1 MACSRYSDVLENLVI
16 DLPQQL
22 HVNFVDLKGIAV
34 LAKSDR
40 LQILCSGARRRCSN
54 SPGSTNLTGQ
64 EIPMDARTVNNLP
77 PTATHGAVCCLMA
90 IELSKKSWIVA
101 VNTPLSDKISNHTVK
116 GWKELLELIDK
127 IRSRVGREL
136 KRPAEFIS
144 CYEAGYDGFR
154 LHRLLEENG
163 VRNYVIDPASVQ
175 VDRCARRV
183 KTDNVDVTKLLRSL
197 MAYLRGEPKVWSVVR
212 VPSVTEEDDRRL
224 HRERDRLI
232 NERVQHVNRIK
243 GLCAVHGI
251 YDYEPLRPNRLAR
264 LEQLRAAGKRE
275 LPPRVK
281 AEIARELQRLELVL
295 NMIKTIETERDAI
308 ASAGKSSTHAN
319 AKKIQNLT
327 RLKSIGPEIGTT
339 LVGEV
344 FYRQFNNRQQLG
356 SYVGLTPS
364 HFQSGPLSRDQGIS
378 KAGNPKA
385 RTVMIELAWLW
396 LRHQPNSPLS
406 IWFRERVGTAKGRIR
421 RIAIVA
427 VARKL
432 LIALWRYLETG
443 VVPTATV
450 LKV

>member
-1 MACSRYSDVLENLVI
+1 
-16 DLPQQL
+16 
-22 HVNFVDLKGIAV
+22 
-34 LAKSDR
+34 
-40 LQILCSGARRRCSN
+40 
-54 SPGSTNLTGQ
+54 
-64 EIPMDARTVNNLP
+64 MDARTVNNLP

-144 CYEAGYDGFR
+144 CYEAGYDGFW

-163 VRNYVIDPASVQ
+163 VRNYVIDPASLQ
-175 VDRCARRV
+175 VDRRARRV

-212 VPSVTEEDDRRL
+212 VPTVAEEDDRRL

-243 GLCAVHGI
+243 GLCAVHGV
-251 YDYEPLRPNRLAR
+251 YHYEPLRLDRMKR
-264 LEQLRAAGKRE
+264 LEQLRTSDERE

-281 AEIARELQRLELVL
+281 AEIRRELQRLELVL
-295 NMIKTIETERDAI
+295 QMIKVIEKERNAM
-308 ASAGKSSTHAN
+308 ALGKATSTYGHAN
-319 AKKIQNLT
+319 KVQQLVKIG
-327 RLKSIGPEIGTT
+327 SIGPEIATV

-344 FYRQFNNRQQLG
+344 FYRQFNNRQQVG

-364 HFQSGPLSRDQGIS
+364 HFQSGPSSRDQGIS

-385 RTVMIELAWLW
+385 RTIMLELAWFW
-396 LRHQPNSPLS
+396 IRYQPNSPLTT
-406 IWFRERVGTAKGRIR
+406 WFRERVGTAKGRIR

-432 LIALWRYLETG
+432 LIALWRYVETG
-443 VVPTATV
+443 VVPTGAK
-450 LKV
+450 LKTSNR

>member
-1 MACSRYSDVLENLVI
+1 
-16 DLPQQL
+16 
-22 HVNFVDLKGIAV
+22 
-34 LAKSDR
+34 
-40 LQILCSGARRRCSN
+40 
-54 SPGSTNLTGQ
+54 
-64 EIPMDARTVNNLP
+64 MDARTVNNLP

-136 KRPAEFIS
+136 RRPAEFIS
-144 CYEAGYDGFR
+144 CYEAGYDGFW

-163 VRNYVIDPASVQ
+163 VRNYVIDPASLQ
-175 VDRCARRV
+175 VDRRARRV

-212 VPSVTEEDDRRL
+212 VPTVAEEDDRRL

-243 GLCAVHGI
+243 GLCAVHGV
-251 YDYEPLRPNRLAR
+251 YHYEPLRLDRMKR
-264 LEQLRAAGKRE
+264 LEQLRTSDERE

-281 AEIARELQRLELVL
+281 AEIRRELQRLELVL
-295 NMIKTIETERDAI
+295 QMIKVIEKERNAM
-308 ASAGKSSTHAN
+308 ALGKATSTYGHAN
-319 AKKIQNLT
+319 KVPQLVKIG
-327 RLKSIGPEIGTT
+327 SIGPEIATV

-344 FYRQFNNRQQLG
+344 FYRQFNNRQQVG

-364 HFQSGPLSRDQGIS
+364 HFQSGPSSRDQGIS

-385 RTVMIELAWLW
+385 RTIMLELAWFW
-396 LRHQPNSPLS
+396 IRYQPNSPLTT
-406 IWFRERVGTAKGRIR
+406 WFRERVGTAKGRIR

-432 LIALWRYLETG
+432 LIALWRYVETG
-443 VVPTATV
+443 VVPTGAK
-450 LKV
+450 LKTSNR

>member
-1 MACSRYSDVLENLVI
+1 ME
-16 DLPQQL
+16 
-22 HVNFVDLKGIAV
+22 
-34 LAKSDR
+34 
-40 LQILCSGARRRCSN
+40 
-54 SPGSTNLTGQ
+54 
-64 EIPMDARTVNNLP
+64 ARTVNSPP
-77 PTATHGAVCCLMA
+77 PTVSRDETIRCLLA

-101 VNTPLSDKISNHTVK
+101 VNTPLADKVSRHTLEACDWK
-116 GWKELLELIDK
+116 GLLELIA
-127 IRSRVGREL
+127 RMRTRVIQTL
-136 KRPAEFIS
+136 DRPVEVVS
-144 CYEAGYDGFR
+144 CYEAGYDGFW
-154 LHRLLEENG
+154 LHRLLEAHG

-175 VDRCARRV
+175 VNRRARRV
-183 KTDNVDVTKLLRSL
+183 KTDNIDVGRLLRSL

-251 YDYEPLRPNRLAR
+251 YDYEPIRPNRLAR
-264 LEQLRAAGKRE
+264 LEQLRTADGRE
-275 LPPRVK
+275 LQPRVK
-281 AEIARELQRLELVL
+281 AEILRELQRLELVL
-295 NMIKTIETERDAI
+295 KMIKTIEAERDAI
-308 ASAGKSSTHAN
+308 ALAGKSATHAN
-319 AKKIQNLT
+319 AKKIQDLI
-327 RLKSIGPEIGTT
+327 RLKSIGAEIGTT

-364 HFQSGPLSRDQGIS
+364 HFQSGPMSRDQGIS

-385 RTVMIELAWLW
+385 RSVMIELAWLW

-421 RIAIVA
+421 RITIVA

-432 LIALWRYLETG
+432 LIALWRYLGTG
-443 VVPTATV
+443 VVPTAAV
-450 LKV
+450 LKG